1 MKNIFLISFLFF
13 IISSSLLAYS
23 DNPAPVKKIFSQ
35 EDIKKLAD
43 KYINNNLSLKNPAIV
58 DVDGDGIFDI
68 LIFNDG
74 NVEYYR
80 NTGTLEEPLFV
91 PENMHYDKYS
101 TAFFLKVTLPYPI
114 FFADKD
120 GDGKPDMFAVTDKS
134 YDPVQQKIEYKV
146 LYSKNSL
153 DLDTGTLITIILV
166 LVVVVLLIAIL
177 HH

>member
-1 MKNIFLISFLFF
+1 MKNIIIVSVLFF
-13 IISSSLLAYS
+13 IISSASYSYS
-23 DNPAPVKKIFSQ
+23 DNPAPVKKIFST

-43 KYINNNLSLKNPAIV
+43 KYINNNLNLKNPAIV

-91 PENMHYDKYS
+91 PVNMHYDKYS
-101 TAFFLKVTLPYPI
+101 TAFFMKATLPYPI
-114 FFADKD
+114 FFADRD
-120 GDGKPDMFAVTDKS
+120 GDGKPDLFAITDKV
-134 YDPVQQKIEYKV
+134 YDPVQQKSEYKV
-146 LYSKNSL
+146 LYAKNSL
-153 DLDTGTLITIILV
+153 DLDTGTLITIILI
-166 LVVVVLLIAIL
+166 LVIVVLLIAIL